1 MLEFYDIEIED
12 LKKIR
17 EIISNNNIISSLYS
31 VYNLYALRKKYNTKI
46 AYDNNTLYIQQ
57 INRNSYL
64 YPIGS
69 EDLKIS
75 INKLQEHAK
84 MNNYKFNLWGLTS
97 EMVDRLEDKYPNT
110 FIIKEI
116 PDWSDYIYETD
127 KLFNNKIIKKHR
139 KFISQNNNR
148 YEIEKI
154 SKSNIK
160 EIIEFQH
167 KWMKDNAD
175 DSDDIVSLNFENE
188 SILESLTI
196 WDKLPLIGFC
206 VKVDGIIVAFD
217 YGFMQ
222 TPDCFMIHVIKTD
235 KTIKGLTPFIFK
247 YLIEAIN
254 VKYINFEEDIGIE
267 GLRTFKT
274 RLEPSFMLKKYKA
287 ILDI

>member
-1 MLEFYDIEIED
+1 
-12 LKKIR
+12 
-17 EIISNNNIISSLYS
+17 
-31 VYNLYALRKKYNTKI
+31 
-46 AYDNNTLYIQQ
+46 
-57 INRNSYL
+57 
-64 YPIGS
+64 
-69 EDLKIS
+69 
-75 INKLQEHAK
+75 

-97 EMVDRLEDKYPNT
+97 EMVDRLEEKYPNT

-127 KLFNNKIIKKHR
+127 KLSNNKIIKKHR
-139 KFISQNNNR
+139 KFIKQNNNR

-167 KWMKDNAD
+167 KWMKDNVD
-175 DSDDIVSLNFENE
+175 DNDDIVSLNFENE

-206 VKVDGIIVAFD
+206 VKVNGIVVAFD